1 MTPAD
6 ERILQLLGKW
16 RASLDLHLRYAHL
29 SDDEYWLVQPWPRHE
44 RPTKWVIGLA
54 RQRLEDLE
62 RIVQTRL
69 AAGDTSLSEAL
80 ELMSFLTNL
89 VGAQHIERF
98 VPTAEPE
105 QERPITRL
113 QPSRALDATVEM
125 PAAAGPVTARKE
137 RAAAAAAAPAAAG
150 EPAAGPAGEPA
161 TEDADVIR
169 DAVRLLRWGRGWHE
183 LPEAIARMAGRPS
196 KTRVR
201 AILKSHRS
209 SIEQE
214 AATNKPAR

>member
-16 RASLDLHLRYAHL
+16 RASLELHLRYARL

-125 PAAAGPVTARKE
+125 PAVAEPVAARKE
-137 RAAAAAAAPAAAG
+137 RTAAPAAAPAAAG
-150 EPAAGPAGEPA
+150 EPCAEPA
-161 TEDADVIR
+161 AEDADVIR

-209 SIEQE
+209 SIEQQ
-214 AATNKPAR
+214 ATTGKPAH

>member
-1 MTPAD
+1 
-6 ERILQLLGKW
+6 
-16 RASLDLHLRYAHL
+16 
-29 SDDEYWLVQPWPRHE
+29 
-44 RPTKWVIGLA
+44 
-54 RQRLEDLE
+54 LEDLE

-113 QPSRALDATVEM
+113 QPNRALDATAEM
-125 PAAAGPVTARKE
+125 SAAAGPVAARKE
-137 RAAAAAAAPAAAG
+137 RAAAAAAAQAAAG
-150 EPAAGPAGEPA
+150 GPAAEPAA
-161 TEDADVIR
+161 EDADVIR

-209 SIEQE
+209 SIEQQ
-214 AATNKPAR
+214 AATNTPAH

>member
-16 RASLDLHLRYAHL
+16 RASLELHLRYAHL

-113 QPSRALDATVEM
+113 QPNRALDATAEM
-125 PAAAGPVTARKE
+125 SAAAGPVAARKE
-137 RAAAAAAAPAAAG
+137 RAAAAAAAQAAAG
-150 EPAAGPAGEPA
+150 GPAAEPAA
-161 TEDADVIR
+161 EDADVIR

-209 SIEQE
+209 SIEQQ
-214 AATNKPAR
+214 AATNTPAH